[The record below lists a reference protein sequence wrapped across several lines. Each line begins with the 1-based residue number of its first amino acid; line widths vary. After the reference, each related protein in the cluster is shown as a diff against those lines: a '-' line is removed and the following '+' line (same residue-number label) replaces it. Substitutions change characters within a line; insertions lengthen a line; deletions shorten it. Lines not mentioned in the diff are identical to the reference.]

1 MDTYDEMCVTILVR
15 MDVEDLV
22 ELLGITVEEV
32 LDRFDDKVMLKQ
44 DEIEEFLHE
53 LD

>member
-32 LDRFDDKVMLKQ
+32 LDRSDDKVMLKQ